1 MCATVTRRTAA
12 VIALTTA
19 WRTTTAITLRRA
31 LTALTGW
38 AGITWRP
45 RCMLARFV
53 IMGALVGVDRRRV
66 VRVVFRV
73 IFGYLLLFASA
84 DDAFQAGFEAAEQ
97 RGFFRGVVGAAGG
110 GHKRFRRDGQGLSA
124 ILRDNA
130 NPQTAA
136 AGPQSFIA

>member
-1 MCATVTRRTAA
+1 M
-12 VIALTTA
+12 LT
-19 WRTTTAITLRRA
+19 
-31 LTALTGW
+31 
-38 AGITWRP
+38 
-45 RCMLARFV
+45 RFV
-53 IMGALVGVDRRRV
+53 IMRALVGVDGRRV

-73 IFGYLLLFASA
+73 IFGCLLLFASA
-84 DDAFQAGFEAAEQ
+84 NDAFQAGFEAAEQ

-130 NPQTAA
+130 NPQTGA